1 MAKVQ
6 RIQVDGP
13 VLGLLRGIYQHA
25 SREQQKHYDEAIE
38 ELREEV
44 RGCRKEFA
52 LLQELFLQ
60 AIKARLNPNCAEVN
74 IRLLKELQGL
84 MKKEE
89 RETVKRELEGL
100 LEEEVVF
107 EGEEEGSM
115 MESEQFSFGLS
126 VRRPP
131 TSAAEVGSFVQKQC

>member
-1 MAKVQ
+1 MTKVQ

-13 VLGLLRGIYQHA
+13 VLELLRSIYQHA

-44 RGCRKEFA
+44 RGCQKEFA

-60 AIKARLNPNCAEVN
+60 AIKARLNPDCVEVD
-74 IRLLKELQGL
+74 IRLMKELQG
-84 MKKEE
+84 MIKKGEWDIA
-89 RETVKRELEGL
+89 KRELEGL

-107 EGEEEGSM
+107 EGLEERSM
-115 MESEQFSFGLS
+115 MESEGFSFGFNVKRL
-126 VRRPP
+126 PP
-131 TSAAEVGSFVQKQC
+131 TAAEVVRLAA